1 MKTILALFFALSL
14 VITPLAVAGGLGSAD
29 SDFMF
34 GDVQE
39 ASAVTMSAEEMEGTA
54 AKLLII
60 YFLIKDSINIKNN
73 TFNNI
78 LNNVNIKCDSTSI
91 CKTSS

>member
-29 SDFMF
+29 SEFMF

-39 ASAVTMSAEEMEGTA
+39 GTAVTMSADEMEGTA
-54 AKLLII
+54 AQLLTLLVGIGDI
-60 YFLIKDSINIKNN
+60 
-73 TFNNI
+73 NI
-78 LNNVNIKCDSTSI
+78 LNDSVKNILNKSNVLCVVATCVTS
-91 CKTSS
+91 

>member
-29 SDFMF
+29 SEFMF

-39 ASAVTMSAEEMEGTA
+39 GTAVTMSADEMEGTA
-54 AKLLII
+54 AQLLT
-60 YFLIKDSINIKNN
+60 LLVGVKTGDINVLNNSIKNIGN
-73 TFNNI
+73 NSNI
-78 LNNVNIKCDSTSI
+78 LCVVATCVTS
-91 CKTSS
+91 

>member
-14 VITPLAVAGGLGSAD
+14 VVTSLAVAGGLGSAD

-54 AKLLII
+54 AKLLIWVI
-60 YFLIKDSINIKNN
+60 SIQTGKITFLKDSFKNIGDNS
-73 TFNNI
+73 
-78 LNNVNIKCDSTSI
+78 NVGCIMTTCVAD
-91 CKTSS
+91 